1 MFEEGRHSGEST
13 RYDDSRSRRSRK
25 ISFNDSINEL
35 YDVLSDGLRFYQG
48 FKADFERDTQR
59 IIPYTKPEMLDHLWM
74 SKMSK
79 LGRRGSDD
87 RGYRERD
94 AGREVS
100 RHEPEV
106 TFTSTASDITNGIRS
121 TVEAIRSGSRSE
133 DAENA
138 QNVGSKLGKTY
149 ADIKGLIKAA
159 PYRMR
164 DTKQLMTELEML
176 LTFLSHNG
184 ARQKDCE
191 ALRDG
196 HILEQD
202 RESAYDNQQEREQY
216 DEQGSGD
223 ERAGG
228 QLWRSIKLYILT
240 LDRKLLDYQA
250 QETAGSRVE
259 GVVYPFFDILMM
271 WLAGEFSKH

>member
-1 MFEEGRHSGEST
+1 MDYSQHRLPDRQASRRGLSQIEHYGSRSGHRSHDPRNMFEEGRHSGEST
-13 RYDDSRSRRSRK
+13 RYNDSRPRRSRK

-35 YDVLSDGLRFYQG
+35 YDVLTDGLRFYQG

-79 LGRRGSDD
+79 LDKRGSDD

-94 AGREVS
+94 GGREVS
-100 RHEPEV
+100 RHEPDV
-106 TFTSTASDITNGIRS
+106 TFTSTASEITNGIRS

-184 ARQKDCE
+184 ARQNDRE
-191 ALRDG
+191 PLRDG
-196 HILEQD
+196 HMHEQD
-202 RESAYDNQQEREQY
+202 REPAYDNQQEREQY

-228 QLWRSIKLYILT
+228 Q
-240 LDRKLLDYQA
+240 
-250 QETAGSRVE
+250 
-259 GVVYPFFDILMM
+259 
-271 WLAGEFSKH
+271 